1 MKPLVLSVLGSF
13 FTLSGMC
20 QTTGTGTGSSA
31 GTQSSNNQQ
40 TITKPPHH
48 KIHSTTS
55 LRSNSRIHATNAR
68 NNGLN
73 NTGSEVKSTTTS
85 TSHSKI
91 SASKTRKNH
100 ISAQSTKVYRKN
112 SSRNTTDS
120 SGG

>member
-1 MKPLVLSVLGSF
+1 MKIWTLSVLAIF
-13 FTLSGMC
+13 FTMSAVC

-48 KIHSTTS
+48 RIHSATT

-68 NNGLN
+68 NNGLSN
-73 NTGSEVKSTTTS
+73 KGSEGKSTTTS

-100 ISAQSTKVYRKN
+100 TADQSTKVHRK
-112 SSRNTTDS
+112 SSTPNTTEP
-120 SGG
+120 SGR

>member
-1 MKPLVLSVLGSF
+1 MKIWALSVLAIF
-13 FTLSGMC
+13 FTMSGMC

-48 KIHSTTS
+48 KMHSATTP
-55 LRSNSRIHATNAR
+55 RGNSRIHATNAR

-73 NTGSEVKSTTTS
+73 NTGSEAKSTTTS

-91 SASKTRKNH
+91 LASKSRKNH
-100 ISAQSTKVYRKN
+100 PSEQSTKVRSK
-112 SSRNTTDS
+112 SSTRNTTDS
-120 SGG
+120 SGR